1 MFKEES
7 SVSDEETPYR
17 PTIPQLQSGFT
28 SDDGMYKPMYSEYE
42 ERSVSCRPH
51 RGGKG
56 RRGRQAV
63 SRERSQS
70 RARSSGSRRQ
80 GRCQH

>member
-1 MFKEES
+1 MFEEAH
-7 SVSDEETPYR
+7 SVTDEETHYL
-17 PTIPQLQSGFT
+17 PTLPQLQSGFT

-56 RRGRQAV
+56 RSGR
-63 SRERSQS
+63 
-70 RARSSGSRRQ
+70 
-80 GRCQH
+80 